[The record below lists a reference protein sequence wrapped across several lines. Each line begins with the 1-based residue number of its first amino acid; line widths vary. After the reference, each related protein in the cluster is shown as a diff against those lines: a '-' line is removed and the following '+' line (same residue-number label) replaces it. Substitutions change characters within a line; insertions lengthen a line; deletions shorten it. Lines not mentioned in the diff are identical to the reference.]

1 MPSTKNI
8 VKRTGTWRRS
18 GEPHGGFVELFVHSS
33 CCPHDYMRM
42 FHNNARFLRLQ
53 IIFVFK
59 LVFQCLG
66 VWGGWTSMAGWK
78 CGRCPALWLVLYG
91 LGGAVLRGYGI
102 LVLECLSRRDQVL
115 REAGGMRIER
125 TLMRMRVSV

>member
-8 VKRTGTWRRS
+8 VKRTGSWRCS
-18 GEPHGGFVELFVHSS
+18 GEPRGGFVALFVHSS

-42 FHNNARFLRLQ
+42 FHNNAGFLGLQ

-59 LVFQCLG
+59 LVFQRLG

-78 CGRCPALWLVLYG
+78 CGRCPALWSVLYG
-91 LGGAVLRGYGI
+91 LGGAVLHGYGI

-115 REAGGMRIER
+115 REAGGMRVER